1 MPRVPKNPPPVWKDF
16 LEFCQKQ
23 DKKQLTSAEKKKF
36 LTLTE
41 KYWSAF
47 YEKSSAETAK
57 KTAAAGGGAKKTG
70 AKKKDPVS
78 VLENAVKQMN
88 EKMVLEG
95 DPEERQRLQEGL
107 AEKMQALVPGLK
119 TAIEKPVAGT
129 SSDVSDSGVAGSITS
144 APSESS
150 DANAN
155 PDSGG
160 RVPTKFARVKKSPED
175 DAANA
180 VDISTVVSRYGDN
193 LVVVKDPLERAAL
206 ISEATQLFAHA
217 TSKIESADVPVET
230 AQDVKK
236 DVEELYNLTVRAIG
250 E

>member
-1 MPRVPKNPPPVWKDF
+1 MPRVPKNPPPIWKDF

-36 LTLTE
+36 ITLTE

-47 YEKSSAETAK
+47 YEKSAAETAK
-57 KTAAAGGGAKKTG
+57 KTAAGGAGAKKTG

-78 VLENAVKQMN
+78 ALENAVKQMN

-119 TAIEKPVAGT
+119 TAIEKPVA
-129 SSDVSDSGVAGSITS
+129 SAAAAVVSNEDPQLDADGAG

-150 DANAN
+150 
-155 PDSGG
+155 
-160 RVPTKFARVKKSPED
+160 
-175 DAANA
+175 NA
-180 VDISTVVSRYGDN
+180 VAAKRPRIKQNPENDHRGVLNDDISGVADRYGDN
-193 LVVVKDPLERAAL
+193 VVVVKDPSERAAL

-217 TSKIESADVPVET
+217 TSKIESADVPAET

-236 DVEELYNLTVRAIG
+236 DVEELYNLTVRAIS